1 MKRSAL
7 EEYIRNQII
16 NELSEDEKTKEDI
29 KDTEELIAKTKELAK
44 TKEDAGLAEDMDI
57 GHVDDEPGML
67 KAELARAGK
76 MIQMLYRAIDKYDG
90 PGEVDFPQWWQKK
103 IIKANA
109 MLDSAFDY
117 LDGQE
122 MVAKIDAV
130 IDNVD
135 RVEVD
140 VVDVMNE
147 EEDMQKRKD
156 AENAIRQTLKDEG
169 GAAGLKPLVKAVKKF
184 GFNKDELL
192 KLLKKIVKVEKHKH
206 GDYILTPINEED
218 EPSDVEIKKNKSMAK
233 YADELARIQ
242 KDMKSLAK
250 KYSKAEGQEKE
261 DLLSKLKEKT
271 KLKKELEGILKI

>member
-1 MKRSAL
+1 MKNYL
-7 EEYIRNQII
+7 V
-16 NELSEDEKTKEDI
+16 
-29 KDTEELIAKTKELAK
+29 EELK
-44 TKEDAGLAEDMDI
+44 D
-57 GHVDDEPGML
+57 
-67 KAELARAGK
+67 
-76 MIQMLYRAIDKYDG
+76 Q
-90 PGEVDFPQWWQKK
+90 
-103 IIKANA
+103 
-109 MLDSAFDY
+109 
-117 LDGQE
+117 
-122 MVAKIDAV
+122 V
-130 IDNVD
+130 IVTD
-135 RVEVD
+135 RNNFFLVY